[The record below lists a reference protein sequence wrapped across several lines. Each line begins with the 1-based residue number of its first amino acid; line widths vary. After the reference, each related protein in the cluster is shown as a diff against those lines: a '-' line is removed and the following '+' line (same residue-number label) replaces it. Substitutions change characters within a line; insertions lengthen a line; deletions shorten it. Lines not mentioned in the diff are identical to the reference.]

1 MNERVTD
8 GAESHAVVEFVRS
21 AESASPNV
29 MGVQTVAAPHVAS
42 LAPAVAFPKHVES
55 EAAPSFRA
63 ASPRPSDSFQG
74 H

>member
-42 LAPAVAFPKHVES
+42 LAPAVAFPKYVES
-55 EAAPSFRA
+55 EATPRFRA
-63 ASPRPSDSFQG
+63 APPRPSDSFQG